1 MRIINVKDIRE
12 VVAKLCKQACYVV
25 TPDLKAAFTKAQ
37 SNESSSLGKDILG
50 KILQNAKL
58 AEEGVAL
65 FAKILA

>member
-50 KILQNAKL
+50 KILQK
-58 AEEGVAL
+58 
-65 FAKILA
+65 